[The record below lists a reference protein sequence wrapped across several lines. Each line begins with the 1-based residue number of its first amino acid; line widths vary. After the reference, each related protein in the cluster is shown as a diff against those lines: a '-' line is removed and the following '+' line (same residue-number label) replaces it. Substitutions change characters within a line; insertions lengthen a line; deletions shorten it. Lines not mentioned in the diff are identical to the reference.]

1 MHNYRALH
9 HQTRGEYHSGFLEV
23 LVAKVSRNLRKRLDS
38 AGVQH
43 ELDPRHVALF
53 NRTRI
58 RDALTA
64 HKQRMGW
71 HNLVIRPETVEQL
84 LETGGWYELHA
95 PPERMQVRTFEDI
108 RALEGVAV
116 ERVTE
121 YAAAFWKQCRRR
133 WERGRI
139 EVVRLDENDD
149 NNIGEYRL
157 SIDAAETRLIQ
168 DVRDLVETLREG
180 HRYDLKLGVLKIDAH
195 AYFPLLHA
203 DKGCKVT
210 IQPVALDRN
219 EKTVVE
225 ALNDLAERA
234 DPCLRGRELYL
245 IRNQTCGRGV
255 SFFDDYTYYPDFILW
270 LIDDESQHV
279 IFLEPKGLVRYG
291 PKERKK
297 VKLHTEIKQI

>member
-180 HRYDLKLGVLKIDAH
+180 
-195 AYFPLLHA
+195 
-203 DKGCKVT
+203 C
-210 IQPVALDRN
+210 
-219 EKTVVE
+219 E
-225 ALNDLAERA
+225 AR
-234 DPCLRGRELYL
+234 RR
-245 IRNQTCGRGV
+245 
-255 SFFDDYTYYPDFILW
+255 
-270 LIDDESQHV
+270 H
-279 IFLEPKGLVRYG
+279 K
-291 PKERKK
+291 
-297 VKLHTEIKQI
+297 